1 MPKLHFHRL
10 TSELGHRSKPRVMHK
25 GGLIFSEVS
34 SEICHNSSISTLHW
48 KWFHSV
54 PLGPTMTHVRGN
66 KSPPVF
72 ASGGM
77 HVSSFTSF
85 YTQVSRTWVSKEQF
99 CPVIVYSGKHWLSPS
114 HQVLQIRNVLE
125 SKEKVSCRKYWPAA
139 TSEQQRTI
147 NETAA
152 PRPTCILTICFPI
165 CTNRSNPW
173 TVWPLGR
180 HSLVF

>member
-1 MPKLHFHRL
+1 MIPFSA
-10 TSELGHRSKPRVMHK
+10 TGPDYDPRK
-25 GGLIFSEVS
+25 RQQ
-34 SEICHNSSISTLHW
+34 ISTCLCIWRH
-48 KWFHSV
+48 
-54 PLGPTMTHVRGN
+54 
-66 KSPPVF
+66 
-72 ASGGM
+72 A
-77 HVSSFTSF
+77 HVSSFNSF